1 MTRKKFIKTLMG
13 MGVSRNRAREEAE
26 KVIVWNRH
34 AEKVNKNAK
43 NREWDA
49 LLRLVIENDRT
60 VRLEVIPRNQMLS
73 YKEVWERDLPEAGQ
87 A

>member
-34 AEKVNKNAK
+34 AEKANKK
-43 NREWDA
+43 REWDA
-49 LLRLVIENDRT
+49 ILRLVIENDRT
-60 VRLEVIPRNQMLS
+60 VRLEVIPTNQMLS
-73 YKEVWERDLPEAGQ
+73 YEEVWERDLPEAGQ

>member
-13 MGVSRNRAREEAE
+13 TGVSRNRAREEAE